1 MKGVSVLFDS
11 QFDDGWRSDMD
22 IMLIATWDGTK
33 HEIYTDIGG
42 LFKISNCTMHDIGDF
57 DYNTCHELAG
67 YNLHGEF
74 KDSSFDILKE
84 VKRASADILQ
94 NEGKRFNLYDLARWN
109 RCQTTLS
116 VISGHIH
123 RYLLFKRGGYTK
135 VIRWAMADAKL
146 CFDLYH
152 KVKKEK
158 RVKFFDIKTGK
169 HPFAEVSWGIGDE
182 GGEEE

>member
-1 MKGVSVLFDS
+1 VKGVSVLFDS

-33 HEIYTDIGG
+33 HEIYTDIGMRN
-42 LFKISNCTMHDIGDF
+42 KISKCTMHDIGDF
-57 DYNTCHELAG
+57 DYKTCHELVG
-67 YNLHGEF
+67 HNLHGEF
-74 KDSSFDILKE
+74 KNLSFDILKE

-109 RCQTTLS
+109 RCWSPMQI
-116 VISGHIH
+116 ISSHIH

-135 VIRWAMADAKL
+135 VIRWAMVDAKL

-152 KVKKEK
+152 KIKKTK
-158 RVKFFDIKTGK
+158 RVKFFDVKTGK